1 MKKYNYFPWKDA
13 EEINTLKI
21 SYLKSFLCLI
31 LLIFSYFKNVY
42 TNAFLSN
49 FISFNQSSCGDYIQ
63 SQFLFILNNQSLLLI
78 ILMNFFLIFGFLK
91 AYLYIS
97 TYCNP
102 FHFST
107 HLCLAIW
114 RPLIIP
120 AFDNPSL
127 RHLFPSS
134 IIALIISNSFHMK
147 IGTPIF
153 IGPVSTFFSI
163 YIYVYIWGLLVA
175 VSNC

>member
-1 MKKYNYFPWKDA
+1 M
-13 EEINTLKI
+13 
-21 SYLKSFLCLI
+21 
-31 LLIFSYFKNVY
+31 Y
-42 TNAFLSN
+42 TDAFLNN
-49 FISFNQSSCGDYIQ
+49 FISFNQSSCGD
-63 SQFLFILNNQSLLLI
+63 SMPHQFLFILNNQSFLVI
-78 ILMNFFLIFGFLK
+78 ILVNFFLIFGFLK

-102 FHFST
+102 FHSST
-107 HLCLAIW
+107 HLCLSIW

-120 AFDNPSL
+120 AFDNPFL

-153 IGPVSTFFSI
+153 IGPVATFFFLFTYMCI
-163 YIYVYIWGLLVA
+163 FEE
-175 VSNC
+175 C